1 MVRSNSVVV
10 RDLIL
15 GGGQEAT
22 GGGEREEKG
31 KKLGRE
37 RLLILFGFTID
48 PTFSLLVP
56 QSNTKR

>member
-37 RLLILFGFTID
+37 RLLILFGTID